1 MSLFYSEA
9 GHSHSYDDLINEV
22 ANRKQYPYVV
32 RHLDYYSIFM
42 DIIISLVANK
52 GLIIIDSDLSDEEY
66 KNIGLDESIL
76 QKKVEVESKYIKDVN
91 DILYHVKNVD
101 KWELTLFTSGT
112 TGVPKRITHN
122 LKSITK
128 AVKVSGQNSQD
139 VWGFAYNPTH
149 IAGIQ
154 VFFQALFNLNHIV
167 RLFQLS
173 KSEIFSAISNY
184 SVTNLSA
191 TPTFYRLLLDPKN
204 SFPSIKRIT
213 SGGEKFDENLRL
225 PLQRMFPNAKIL
237 NVYASTEI
245 GTLFASE
252 GEIFTVKQHLQDFVK
267 VVDEELYVAGE
278 FVGKSED
285 IKLVGGWFKT
295 GDRVEIIAL
304 DPLSIRF
311 LGRVNESINVGGY
324 KVFPTEVEELIN
336 SIPGVKRS
344 LVYGKK
350 NSVLGNI
357 VLCDVERSDNS
368 LTEPQIL
375 EFLGDKLQPFKIPR
389 IIRFVDE
396 IETTRTGKI
405 SRK

>member
-9 GHSHSYDDLINEV
+9 CRSISYDDLIKDV
-22 ANRKQYPYVV
+22 VKQKQYPFVV
-32 RHLDYYSIFM
+32 RHLDYYSIFK

-52 GLIIIDSDLSDEEY
+52 DLVIIDSDLSVEEY

-76 QKKVEVESKYIKDVN
+76 KQKVEVESKDIKDIF
-91 DILYHVKNVD
+91 DLLYHVRNAG

-112 TGVPKRITHN
+112 TGVPKKITHS

-128 AVKVSGQNSQD
+128 AVKVSEKNLQD

-154 VFFQALFNLNHIV
+154 VFFQALFNQNHIV

-173 KSEIFSAISNY
+173 KSEIFAAITTHKL
-184 SVTNLSA
+184 TNLSA
-191 TPTFYRLLLDPKN
+191 TPTFYRLLIDPKN
-204 SFPSIKRIT
+204 SFSSLKRLT

-245 GTLFASE
+245 GTLFAAE
-252 GEIFTVKQHLQDFVK
+252 GEIFTVKQHIQNFVK

-278 FVGKSED
+278 LVGKSDD
-285 IKLVGGWFKT
+285 IKLVDGWFKT

-304 DPLSIRF
+304 DPLRIRF
-311 LGRVNESINVGGY
+311 IGRVNESINVGGY

-357 VLCDVERSDNS
+357 VLCDVERSDDS

>member
-1 MSLFYSEA
+1 MSLFYSEV
-9 GHSHSYDDLINEV
+9 GVSISYENLIKDV
-22 ANRKQYPYVV
+22 VNRKQYPFVV

-52 GLIIIDSDLSDEEY
+52 GLIIIDSDLSEEEC
-66 KNIGLDESIL
+66 KNIGLDESVL
-76 QKKVEVESKYIKDVN
+76 KKKVEVESKYLKDVN
-91 DILYHVKNVD
+91 DLLYHVKNAD

-112 TGVPKRITHN
+112 TGVPKKITHT
-122 LKSITK
+122 LTSITK
-128 AVKVSGQNSQD
+128 AVKVSEQNRKD

-154 VFFQALFNLNHIV
+154 VFFQALFNLNHVV
-167 RLFQLS
+167 RLFQLP
-173 KSEIFSAISNY
+173 KNEIFSAINNY
-184 SVTNLSA
+184 QVTNLSA
-191 TPTFYRLLLDPKN
+191 TPTFYRLLIDPK
-204 SFPSIKRIT
+204 SSYPSLKRIT
-213 SGGEKFDENLRL
+213 VGGEKFDENLRL

-285 IKLVGGWFKT
+285 IKLVDGWFKT

-304 DPLSIRF
+304 DPLRIRF

-357 VLCDVERSDNS
+357 VLCDVERNDDS
-368 LTEPQIL
+368 LSEPKIL
-375 EFLGDKLQPFKIPR
+375 GFLGDKLQQFKIPR